1 MDTLLNGLNQGI
13 VWAVLA
19 LGVFISFRLLDFADL
34 TCEGSF
40 TLGAIT
46 SSVLLMDSQM
56 NPILTCI
63 IAFLVG
69 ALAGLVT
76 GVLNTKLKIP
86 AILSGILTLTALS
99 SINLLVSGARSS
111 IGLRGADRFYSW
123 LNIGIKNATLVSGI
137 IILIVIIGAMYWFFG
152 TEAGSAIRATGDNE
166 KMCRAQGINT
176 DNTKII
182 GLMLSNALIS
192 LSGALVAQQQ
202 GTATLSMGTG
212 AIVIGLASVIIGET
226 LIPIKRNF
234 ALTLVSIIIGSI
246 VYRIIFVYV
255 LLVGLDIEYI
265 KLITAI
271 IVVIALCLP
280 AIKTFF
286 IKTAKKTDN
295 YLIAKYPKYAEYAKK
310 RDEKKAAKK
319 EAERAALL
327 ATINSLTEQLKTCT
341 DEKTVRRQHAKLVK
355 AKEKFVEKYG
365 SKELEEV
372 EESQEAFSVVPA
384 GGEDK

>member
-19 LGVFISFRLLDFADL
+19 LGVYISFRLLDFADL

-56 NPILTCI
+56 NPILVCL
-63 IAFLVG
+63 IAFLTG
-69 ALAGLVT
+69 AVAGLVT
-76 GVLNTKLKIP
+76 GILNTKLKIP
-86 AILSGILTLTALS
+86 PILSGILTLTALS
-99 SINLLVSGARSS
+99 SVNLLISGNRSS

-123 LNIGIKNATLVSGI
+123 LDIGIKNATLVSGI
-137 IILIVIIGAMYWFFG
+137 IILAVLIAAMYWFFG
-152 TEAGSAIRATGDNE
+152 TEAGSAIRATGVNE

-182 GLMLSNALIS
+182 GLMLSNALIA

-255 LLVGLDIEYI
+255 LLVGLDTEYI
-265 KLITAI
+265 KLITAV

-280 AIKTFF
+280 MIKS
-286 IKTAKKTDN
+286 KTLAFAKMADR
-295 YLIAKYPKYAEYAKK
+295 YLISKYPKYAEYAEK
-310 RDEKKAAKK
+310 RDAKKAAAKERKK
-319 EAERAALL
+319 QASLDK
-327 ATINSLTEQLKTCT
+327 IKSLTEQLSTCT
-341 DEKTVRRQHAKLVK
+341 DEKTVRKLHNALVRE
-355 AKEKFVEKYG
+355 KEKFTEKYG
-365 SKELEEV
+365 SKELEET
-372 EESQEAFSVVPA
+372 EQNSEALAAAAV